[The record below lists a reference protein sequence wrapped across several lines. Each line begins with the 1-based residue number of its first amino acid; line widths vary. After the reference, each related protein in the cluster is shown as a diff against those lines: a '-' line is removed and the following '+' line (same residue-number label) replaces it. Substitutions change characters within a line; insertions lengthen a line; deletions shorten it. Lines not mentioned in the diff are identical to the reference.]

1 MPVWAAVARAGADMT
16 DAIIKAVMLALA
28 DAPPVLQA
36 KVRLAIRDAQKPHT
50 GGQV

>member
-1 MPVWAAVARAGADMT
+1 MT

-36 KVRLAIRDAQKPHT
+36 KVRIAIRDAQKSHL
-50 GGQV
+50 GGTL

>member
-1 MPVWAAVARAGADMT
+1 MT
-16 DAIIKAVMLALA
+16 AEAIVKAVMLALA